1 MKIDH
6 ILGKSRKTIKVGLSG
21 TISQTYSFEQN
32 RNRPNRHNIYGDN
45 KSCRH
50 KKIFVIYVE
59 VYKDEDHLHH
69 KKSAS

>member
-32 RNRPNRHNIYGDN
+32 RNRHKIYGDN

-59 VYKDEDHLHH
+59 VYKDEDYLHH
-69 KKSAS
+69 EKSAS